1 MKISTRGRYA
11 LRLMVELALN
21 QDGDPVRIKDVAERQ
36 EISAK
41 YLEQIVS
48 VLVKARFVRSIR
60 GPQGGYRL
68 TRKPEEYCVGDII
81 RLIEGDMSPVSCL
94 EDTENRCPRQASCVT
109 LRIWKKP
116 SAVYW
121 ISTRWQIWY
130 SGRRNCHRIM
140 LSDRRRDKCIHFLS
154 ILREI

>member
-81 RLIEGDMSPVSCL
+81 RLIEGDMAPVSCL
-94 EDTENRCPRQASCVT
+94 EDEENRCPRQAGCVT
-109 LRIWKKP
+109 LRIWKELDEAIRGVLDKYTL
-116 SAVYW
+116 ADLVQ
-121 ISTRWQIWY
+121 WQEE
-130 SGRRNCHRIM
+130 
-140 LSDRRRDKCIHFLS
+140 LSQNYVI
-154 ILREI
+154 